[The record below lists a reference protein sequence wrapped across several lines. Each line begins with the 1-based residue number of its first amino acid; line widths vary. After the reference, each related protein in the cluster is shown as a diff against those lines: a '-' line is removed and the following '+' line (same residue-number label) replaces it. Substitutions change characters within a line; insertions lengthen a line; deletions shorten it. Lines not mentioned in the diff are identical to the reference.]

1 MARKLTP
8 KEFYDIVRKQAGV
21 SEKVARDVW
30 EAIVDIS
37 VKELQEYSAISF
49 PYFGE
54 LIGDLKG
61 GKYDYVPIPEKGA
74 GTREVFVPP
83 YIKLRFK
90 PKESL
95 KSRVNGKLPT
105 RGDVYKFRE
114 KAKRDLMLE
123 KEKEKQ
129 AEIFKKKSEELT
141 HLREKRLAKYTK
153 RMDVERA
160 DRENKKKDKKEND
173 E

>member
-1 MARKLTP
+1 M
-8 KEFYDIVRKQAGV
+8 
-21 SEKVARDVW
+21 
-30 EAIVDIS
+30 
-37 VKELQEYSAISF
+37 
-49 PYFGE
+49 
-54 LIGDLKG
+54 
-61 GKYDYVPIPEKGA
+61 PIPEKGA

-95 KSRVNGKLPT
+95 KSRVNGELPT

-129 AEIFKKKSEELT
+129 AEIFKKKSEELA

-160 DRENKKKDKKEND
+160 DRENKKKDKKENN